1 MRVSTMKSRPD
12 LKIIVSNAVPDA
24 ALVLPPPEQVE
35 MPFAVVNGEPLS
47 QLPRDLYIPPQ
58 ALEVFLEAFEGP
70 LDLLL
75 YLIRRQNLNILDI
88 PLAEITRQ
96 YMQYIELMQEL
107 QLELAGEY
115 LVMAATLA
123 ENKSRMLLPR
133 PKLDEDGELD
143 PRAELVRRLQEYE
156 RFKRAAEGI
165 DELPRLERDVWTAS
179 APLKERQVVR
189 ALPQIT
195 LQEMLVA
202 FKDVVTRAQM
212 FSHHHIQRERLSVGE
227 RMSDILARLG
237 SHGFLPFLQLFRPE
251 EGRMG
256 VTVTFVAI
264 LELMREGLIDIV
276 QTEPYEPLHVRAA
289 SPAPTLRVVS
299 DNSAEPQVAGPD
311 ALAPPALEEPS

>member
-1 MRVSTMKSRPD
+1 MKPRPE
-12 LKIIVSNAVPDA
+12 LKIVVSNPPPPPAPAA
-24 ALVLPPPEQVE
+24 ALPEQVE

-75 YLIRRQNLNILDI
+75 YLIRRQNLDILDI

-96 YMQYIELMQEL
+96 YMQYIELMQDL

-123 ENKSRMLLPR
+123 EIKSRMLLPR
-133 PKLDEDGELD
+133 PQLTDDGELD

-156 RFKRAAEGI
+156 RFKRAAESI
-165 DELPRLERDVWTAS
+165 DQLPRLERDVWSAS
-179 APLKERQVVR
+179 APLKERVVVR
-189 ALPQIT
+189 QLPQLT

-202 FKDVVTRAQM
+202 FKDVVVRAQM
-212 FSHHHIQRERLSVGE
+212 FAHHHVQRERLSVGE
-227 RMSDILARLG
+227 RMSDILASLG
-237 SHGFLPFLQLFRPE
+237 QSGFLPFMALFRPE

-276 QTEPYEPLHVRAA
+276 QTEAYAPLHVRAA
-289 SPAPTLRVVS
+289 PQGPQLRIVGGEPPPEEAAAAAADEPVELPAHEDP
-299 DNSAEPQVAGPD
+299 E
-311 ALAPPALEEPS
+311 

>member
-123 ENKSRMLLPR
+123 EIKSRMLLPR

-276 QTEPYEPLHVRAA
+276 QTAPYAPLHVRAA

-299 DNSAEPQVAGPD
+299 DNSAEPQVMGPD
-311 ALAPPALEEPS
+311 APAPPALEEPS

>member
-1 MRVSTMKSRPD
+1 MKPRPE
-12 LKIIVSNAVPDA
+12 LKIVVSNAASAPAA
-24 ALVLPPPEQVE
+24 ALPPEQVE
-35 MPFAVVNGEPLS
+35 MPFAVVNGEPVS
-47 QLPRDLYIPPQ
+47 ELPRDLYIPPQ

-75 YLIRRQNLNILDI
+75 YLIRRQNLDILDI

-96 YMQYIELMQEL
+96 YMQYIELMQDL

-123 ENKSRMLLPR
+123 EIKSRMLLPR
-133 PKLDEDGELD
+133 PKSSEEEAD
-143 PRAELVRRLQEYE
+143 PRADLVRRLQEYE
-156 RFKRAAEGI
+156 RFKRAAEAI
-165 DELPRLERDVWTAS
+165 DALPRLERDLWAVS
-179 APLKERQVVR
+179 APLKERQTVR

-202 FKDVVTRAQM
+202 FKDVVARAQM
-212 FSHHHIQRERLSVGE
+212 FAHHHIQRERLSVGE
-227 RMSDILARLG
+227 RMSDILARLAG
-237 SHGFLPFLQLFRPE
+237 QQFVPFLALFRAE

-276 QTEPYEPLHVRAA
+276 QAEAYGPLHVRAA
-289 SPAPTLRVVS
+289 TQARALHVVSSEEPPPAP
-299 DNSAEPQVAGPD
+299 EPGGH
-311 ALAPPALEEPS
+311 EGEP